1 MGIKFQISIA
11 TTGFQTINYQSLLT
25 NKLPLDNMQTLP
37 NPNGMPEAL
46 EGVRVLDCS
55 QILAGPFCSM
65 LLADMGADVI
75 KIEKPN
81 GGDDTR
87 RMGPPFIDTES
98 AAFLAMNRNK
108 RSIVLNFKEQ
118 SGVQAMKT
126 LVKDADIVIENY
138 RTGTMARLGLGY
150 EDLKNINPGIIYCS
164 ISGFGRTGPYANR
177 GGFDLVAQGMSGLM
191 SITGVPDS
199 PPVKVGVPIAD
210 MNAGMFATYGIL
222 TAYINKLRTKKGQYL
237 EISLLEAAIA
247 YTVWESAGYFATGDI
262 AEPLGS
268 SHRNSAP
275 YQALKTKDGH
285 INVGAPNQS
294 NWERF
299 ANAIERSDLVT
310 RNDFKD
316 NASRL
321 VNRESLERE
330 LELTLTT
337 KNSSEWLEVLEKSG
351 VPAGPILNI
360 SEVWNDPQVEARNM
374 KVTLDHPTAGKITN
388 IGLAAKLYSTP
399 GRITKPAPLLGEHTR
414 EILVDAGYSKKNIED
429 LIDSGAAV
437 TNDS

>member
-1 MGIKFQISIA
+1 
-11 TTGFQTINYQSLLT
+11 
-25 NKLPLDNMQTLP
+25 MQTLP
-37 NPNGMPEAL
+37 NPNGIPEAL

-310 RNDFKD
+310 RNEFKD

-337 KNSSEWLEVLEKSG
+337 KNSSEWLEILEKSG

-414 EILVDAGYSKKNIED
+414 EILVDAGYSKKNIKD

>member
-1 MGIKFQISIA
+1 
-11 TTGFQTINYQSLLT
+11 
-25 NKLPLDNMQTLP
+25 MQTLP

-138 RTGTMARLGLGY
+138 RTGTMDRLGLGY
-150 EDLKNINPGIIYCS
+150 EDLNNINPGIIYCS

-191 SITGVPDS
+191 SITGVPNS

-222 TAYINKLRTKKGQYL
+222 TAYINKLRTMKGQYL

-285 INVGAPNQS
+285 INIGAPNQS

-299 ANAIERSDLVT
+299 ANAIERTDLVA
-310 RNDFKD
+310 RNEFKD

-321 VNRESLERE
+321 VNRESLEVE

-337 KNSSEWLEVLEKSG
+337 KSSGEWLEVLEKCG
-351 VPAGPILNI
+351 VPAGPILNV
-360 SEVWNDPQVEARNM
+360 SEVWNDPQVQARNM
-374 KVTLDHPTAGKITN
+374 EVTLEHPTAGKIKN

-399 GRITKPAPLLGEHTR
+399 GRITKPAPLLGQHTR
-414 EILVDAGYSKKNIED
+414 EVLMNAGYSKKNIEA
-429 LIDSGAAV
+429 LVDSGAAII
-437 TNDS
+437 NDL

>member
-1 MGIKFQISIA
+1 
-11 TTGFQTINYQSLLT
+11 
-25 NKLPLDNMQTLP
+25 
-37 NPNGMPEAL
+37 MPEAL

-191 SITGVPDS
+191 SITGVPNS

-222 TAYINKLRTKKGQYL
+222 TDYINKLRTKKGQYL

-310 RNDFKD
+310 RNEFID

-321 VNRESLERE
+321 VNRKSLETE

-337 KNSSEWLEVLEKSG
+337 KTSSKWLEVLEKSG

-414 EILVDAGYSKKNIED
+414 EILVDAGYSKKNIKD

>member
-1 MGIKFQISIA
+1 
-11 TTGFQTINYQSLLT
+11 
-25 NKLPLDNMQTLP
+25 MQTLP

-46 EGVRVLDCS
+46 KGVRVLDCS

-75 KIEKPN
+75 KIEKPT

-98 AAFLAMNRNK
+98 AAFLAINRNK

-191 SITGVPDS
+191 SITGVPNS

-299 ANAIERSDLVT
+299 ADAIQRSDLIAQ
-310 RNDFKD
+310 NDFKD

-321 VNRESLERE
+321 VNRESLEAE
-330 LELTLTT
+330 LELTLKT
-337 KNSSEWLEVLEKSG
+337 KNSNEWLEVLEKSG

-388 IGLAAKLYSTP
+388 IGLAAKLYNTP
-399 GRITKPAPLLGEHTR
+399 GRITNPAPLLGEHTR
-414 EILVDAGYSKKNIED
+414 EILMDAGYSKENIED
-429 LIDSGAAV
+429 LVASGAAV

>member
-191 SITGVPDS
+191 SITGLPNS

-299 ANAIERSDLVT
+299 ANAIERSDLIAQ
-310 RNDFKD
+310 NEFKD

-321 VNRESLERE
+321 VNRESLEAE

-374 KVTLDHPTAGKITN
+374 KVSLDHPTAGKITN

-399 GRITKPAPLLGEHTR
+399 GRITKPAPLFGEHTR
-414 EILVDAGYSKKNIED
+414 EVLMNAGYSKKNIED
-429 LIDSGAAV
+429 LIASGAAV

>member
-1 MGIKFQISIA
+1 
-11 TTGFQTINYQSLLT
+11 
-25 NKLPLDNMQTLP
+25 MQTLP

-46 EGVRVLDCS
+46 KGVRVLDCS

-75 KIEKPN
+75 KIEKPT

-138 RTGTMARLGLGY
+138 RTGTMARLGLVY

-191 SITGVPDS
+191 SITGVPNS

-222 TAYINKLRTKKGQYL
+222 TAYINKLRTKEGQYL

-299 ANAIERSDLVT
+299 ADAIQRSDLIA

-321 VNRESLERE
+321 VNRESLEAE
-330 LELTLTT
+330 LELTLKT
-337 KNSSEWLEVLEKSG
+337 KNSSDWLEVLEKSG

-388 IGLAAKLYSTP
+388 IGLAAKLYGTP
-399 GRITKPAPLLGEHTR
+399 GRITNPAPLLGEHTR
-414 EILVDAGYSKKNIED
+414 EILMDAGYSKENIED
-429 LIDSGAAV
+429 LVASGAAV

>member
-1 MGIKFQISIA
+1 
-11 TTGFQTINYQSLLT
+11 
-25 NKLPLDNMQTLP
+25 
-37 NPNGMPEAL
+37 MPEAL

-126 LVKDADIVIENY
+126 LVNDADIVIENY

-310 RNDFKD
+310 RNEFKD

-321 VNRESLERE
+321 INRESLERE

-374 KVTLDHPTAGKITN
+374 KATLDHPTAGKITN

>member
-1 MGIKFQISIA
+1 
-11 TTGFQTINYQSLLT
+11 
-25 NKLPLDNMQTLP
+25 MQTLP

-299 ANAIERSDLVT
+299 ANAIERSDLIA
-310 RNDFKD
+310 RNEFKD

-321 VNRESLERE
+321 VNRKSLETE

-337 KNSSEWLEVLEKSG
+337 KKSSEWLEVLEKSG
-351 VPAGPILNI
+351 VPAGPILNV
-360 SEVWNDPQVEARNM
+360 SEVWNDPQVEARDM

-414 EILVDAGYSKKNIED
+414 EVLMDASYSKKNIED
-429 LIDSGAAV
+429 LIRSGAAV

>member
-1 MGIKFQISIA
+1 
-11 TTGFQTINYQSLLT
+11 
-25 NKLPLDNMQTLP
+25 
-37 NPNGMPEAL
+37 MPEAL

-310 RNDFKD
+310 RNEFKD

-388 IGLAAKLYSTP
+388 IGLAAKLYNTP

>member
-1 MGIKFQISIA
+1 
-11 TTGFQTINYQSLLT
+11 
-25 NKLPLDNMQTLP
+25 MQTLP
-37 NPNGMPEAL
+37 NPNGLPEAL

-65 LLADMGADVI
+65 LLADMGADVV

-138 RTGTMARLGLGY
+138 RTGTMDRLGLGY
-150 EDLKNINPGIIYCS
+150 KDLNNINPGIIYCS

-191 SITGVPDS
+191 SITGVPNS

-222 TAYINKLRTKKGQYL
+222 TAYINKLRTRKGQYL

-285 INVGAPNQS
+285 INIGAPNQS

-299 ANAIERSDLVT
+299 ANAIERTDLVA
-310 RNDFKD
+310 RNEFKD

-321 VNRESLERE
+321 VNRESLEVE

-337 KNSSEWLEVLEKSG
+337 KSSGEWLEVLEKCG
-351 VPAGPILNI
+351 VPAGPILNV
-360 SEVWNDPQVEARNM
+360 SEVWNDPQIQARNM
-374 KVTLDHPTAGKITN
+374 EVTLDHPTAGKIKN

-399 GRITKPAPLLGEHTR
+399 GRITKPAPLLGQHTR
-414 EILVDAGYSKKNIED
+414 EVLMNAGYSKKNIEA
-429 LIDSGAAV
+429 LVDSGAAV
-437 TNDS
+437 INDS

>member
-1 MGIKFQISIA
+1 
-11 TTGFQTINYQSLLT
+11 
-25 NKLPLDNMQTLP
+25 MQTLP
-37 NPNGMPEAL
+37 NPNGLPEAL
-46 EGVRVLDCS
+46 EGMRVLDCS

-138 RTGTMARLGLGY
+138 RTGTMDRLGLGY
-150 EDLKNINPGIIYCS
+150 KDLNNINPGIIYCS

-191 SITGVPDS
+191 SITGVPNS

-222 TAYINKLRTKKGQYL
+222 TAYINKLRTRKGQYL

-285 INVGAPNQS
+285 INIGAPNQS

-299 ANAIERSDLVT
+299 ANAIERTDLVA
-310 RNDFKD
+310 RNEFKD

-321 VNRESLERE
+321 VNRESLEVE

-337 KNSSEWLEVLEKSG
+337 KSSGEWLEVLEKCG
-351 VPAGPILNI
+351 VPAGPILNV
-360 SEVWNDPQVEARNM
+360 SEVWNDPQIQARNM
-374 KVTLDHPTAGKITN
+374 EVTLEHPTAGKIKN

-399 GRITKPAPLLGEHTR
+399 GRITKPAPLLGQHTR
-414 EILVDAGYSKKNIED
+414 EVLMNAGYSKKNIEA
-429 LIDSGAAV
+429 LVDSGAAV
-437 TNDS
+437 INDS

>member
-1 MGIKFQISIA
+1 
-11 TTGFQTINYQSLLT
+11 
-25 NKLPLDNMQTLP
+25 MQTLP

-98 AAFLAMNRNK
+98 AAFLAMNLNK

-191 SITGVPDS
+191 SINGVPNS

-299 ANAIERSDLVT
+299 ANAIERSDLIAQ
-310 RNDFKD
+310 NEFKD

-321 VNRESLERE
+321 VNRESLEAE

-337 KNSSEWLEVLEKSG
+337 KNSGEWLEVLEKSG

-374 KVTLDHPTAGKITN
+374 KVSLDHPTAGKITN

-399 GRITKPAPLLGEHTR
+399 GRITKPAPLFGEHTR
-414 EILVDAGYSKKNIED
+414 EVLVDAGYSKKNIED
-429 LIDSGAAV
+429 LIASGAAV

>member
-1 MGIKFQISIA
+1 
-11 TTGFQTINYQSLLT
+11 
-25 NKLPLDNMQTLP
+25 MQTLP

-65 LLADMGADVI
+65 LLADMGADVV

-138 RTGTMARLGLGY
+138 RTGTMDRLGLGY
-150 EDLKNINPGIIYCS
+150 EDLNNINPGIIYCS

-191 SITGVPDS
+191 SITGVPNS

-222 TAYINKLRTKKGQYL
+222 TAYINKLRTMKGQYL

-285 INVGAPNQS
+285 INIGAPNQS

-299 ANAIERSDLVT
+299 ANAIERTDLVA
-310 RNDFKD
+310 RNEFKD

-321 VNRESLERE
+321 VNRESLEVE
-330 LELTLTT
+330 LELTLAT
-337 KNSSEWLEVLEKSG
+337 KSSGEWLEVLEKCG
-351 VPAGPILNI
+351 VPAGPILNV
-360 SEVWNDPQVEARNM
+360 SEVWNDPQIQARNM
-374 KVTLDHPTAGKITN
+374 EVTLEHPTAGKIKN

-399 GRITKPAPLLGEHTR
+399 GRITKPAPLLGQHTR
-414 EILVDAGYSKKNIED
+414 EVLMNAGYSKKNIEA
-429 LIDSGAAV
+429 LVDSGAAV
-437 TNDS
+437 INDSQGIR

>member
-1 MGIKFQISIA
+1 
-11 TTGFQTINYQSLLT
+11 
-25 NKLPLDNMQTLP
+25 MQTLP

-310 RNDFKD
+310 RNEFKD

-337 KNSSEWLEVLEKSG
+337 KNSSEWLEILEKSG

>member
-1 MGIKFQISIA
+1 
-11 TTGFQTINYQSLLT
+11 
-25 NKLPLDNMQTLP
+25 MQTLP

-310 RNDFKD
+310 RNEFKD

-321 VNRESLERE
+321 VNRESLETE

-351 VPAGPILNI
+351 VPAGPILN
-360 SEVWNDPQVEARNM
+360 SCEVWNDPQVEARNM
-374 KVTLDHPTAGKITN
+374 KVTLDHPTAGKITH
-388 IGLAAKLYSTP
+388 IGLAAKLYNTP

>member
-1 MGIKFQISIA
+1 
-11 TTGFQTINYQSLLT
+11 
-25 NKLPLDNMQTLP
+25 MQTLP

-46 EGVRVLDCS
+46 KGVRVLDCS

-75 KIEKPN
+75 KIEKPT

-191 SITGVPDS
+191 SITGVPNS

-299 ANAIERSDLVT
+299 ADAIQRSDLIA

-321 VNRESLERE
+321 VNRESLEAE
-330 LELTLTT
+330 LELTLKT
-337 KNSSEWLEVLEKSG
+337 KNSNEWLEVLEKSG

-388 IGLAAKLYSTP
+388 IGLAAKLYNTP
-399 GRITKPAPLLGEHTR
+399 GRITNPAPLLGEHTR
-414 EILVDAGYSKKNIED
+414 EILMDAGYSKENIED
-429 LIDSGAAV
+429 LVASGAAV

>member
-1 MGIKFQISIA
+1 
-11 TTGFQTINYQSLLT
+11 
-25 NKLPLDNMQTLP
+25 MQTLP

-46 EGVRVLDCS
+46 EGVRILDCS

-138 RTGTMARLGLGY
+138 RTGTMDRLGLGY
-150 EDLKNINPGIIYCS
+150 EDLKNISPGIIYCS

-191 SITGVPDS
+191 SITGVPNS

-222 TAYINKLRTKKGQYL
+222 TAYINKLRTNKGQYL

-285 INVGAPNQS
+285 INIGAPNQS

-299 ANAIERSDLVT
+299 ANAIERTDLVA
-310 RNDFKD
+310 RNEFKD

-321 VNRESLERE
+321 VNRESLEVE

-337 KNSSEWLEVLEKSG
+337 KSSGEWLEVLEKCG

-360 SEVWNDPQVEARNM
+360 SEVWNDPQIQARNM
-374 KVTLDHPTAGKITN
+374 EVTLDHPTAGKIKN

-399 GRITKPAPLLGEHTR
+399 GRITKPAPLLGQHTR
-414 EILVDAGYSKKNIED
+414 EVLMNAGYSKKNIEA
-429 LIDSGAAV
+429 LVDSGAAV
-437 TNDS
+437 INDL

>member
-1 MGIKFQISIA
+1 
-11 TTGFQTINYQSLLT
+11 
-25 NKLPLDNMQTLP
+25 MQTLP
-37 NPNGMPEAL
+37 NPNDMPEAL
-46 EGVRVLDCS
+46 KGVRVLDCS

-75 KIEKPN
+75 KIEKPT

-191 SITGVPDS
+191 SITGVPNS

-299 ANAIERSDLVT
+299 ADAIQRSDLIA

-321 VNRESLERE
+321 VNRESLEAE
-330 LELTLTT
+330 LELTLKT
-337 KNSSEWLEVLEKSG
+337 KNSSDWLEVLEKSG

-388 IGLAAKLYSTP
+388 IGLAAKLYGTP
-399 GRITKPAPLLGEHTR
+399 GRITNPAPLLGEHTR
-414 EILVDAGYSKKNIED
+414 EILMDAGYSKENIED
-429 LIDSGAAV
+429 LVASGAAV

>member
-1 MGIKFQISIA
+1 
-11 TTGFQTINYQSLLT
+11 
-25 NKLPLDNMQTLP
+25 MQTLP

-191 SITGVPDS
+191 SITGVPNS

-247 YTVWESAGYFATGDI
+247 YTVWESAGYFTTGDI

-299 ANAIERSDLVT
+299 ANAIERSDLIT
-310 RNDFKD
+310 RNEFKD

-399 GRITKPAPLLGEHTR
+399 GRIIKPAPLLGEHTR

>member
-1 MGIKFQISIA
+1 
-11 TTGFQTINYQSLLT
+11 
-25 NKLPLDNMQTLP
+25 MQTLP

-138 RTGTMARLGLGY
+138 RTGTMDRLGLGY
-150 EDLKNINPGIIYCS
+150 KDLNNINPGIIYCS

-191 SITGVPDS
+191 SITGVPNS

-285 INVGAPNQS
+285 INIGAPNQS

-299 ANAIERSDLVT
+299 ANAIKRTDLVA
-310 RNDFKD
+310 RNEFKD

-321 VNRESLERE
+321 VNRESLEVE

-337 KNSSEWLEVLEKSG
+337 KSSGEWLEVLEKCG
-351 VPAGPILNI
+351 VPAGPILNV
-360 SEVWNDPQVEARNM
+360 SEVWNDPQIQARNM
-374 KVTLDHPTAGKITN
+374 EVTLEHPTAGKIKN

-399 GRITKPAPLLGEHTR
+399 GRITKPAPLLGQHTR
-414 EILVDAGYSKKNIED
+414 EVLMNAGYSKKNIEA
-429 LIDSGAAV
+429 LVDSGAAV
-437 TNDS
+437 INDI

>member
-1 MGIKFQISIA
+1 
-11 TTGFQTINYQSLLT
+11 
-25 NKLPLDNMQTLP
+25 
-37 NPNGMPEAL
+37 MPEAL

-191 SITGVPDS
+191 SITGVPNS

-310 RNDFKD
+310 RNEFKD

-414 EILVDAGYSKKNIED
+414 EILVDAGYSKKNIKD

>member
-1 MGIKFQISIA
+1 
-11 TTGFQTINYQSLLT
+11 
-25 NKLPLDNMQTLP
+25 MQTLP
-37 NPNGMPEAL
+37 NPNDMPEAL

-191 SITGVPDS
+191 SITGVPNS

-310 RNDFKD
+310 RNEFKD

-321 VNRESLERE
+321 INRESLERE

-374 KVTLDHPTAGKITN
+374 KVTLDHSTAGKITN

>member
-1 MGIKFQISIA
+1 
-11 TTGFQTINYQSLLT
+11 
-25 NKLPLDNMQTLP
+25 MQTLP

-138 RTGTMARLGLGY
+138 RTGTMDRLGLGY
-150 EDLKNINPGIIYCS
+150 KDLNNINPGIIYCS

-191 SITGVPDS
+191 SITGVPNS

-222 TAYINKLRTKKGQYL
+222 TAYINKLRTMKGQYL

-285 INVGAPNQS
+285 INIGAPNQS

-299 ANAIERSDLVT
+299 ANAIERTDLVA
-310 RNDFKD
+310 RNEFKD

-321 VNRESLERE
+321 VNRESLEVE

-337 KNSSEWLEVLEKSG
+337 KSSGEWLEVLEKCG
-351 VPAGPILNI
+351 VPAGPILNV
-360 SEVWNDPQVEARNM
+360 SEVWNDPQVQARNM
-374 KVTLDHPTAGKITN
+374 EVTLEHPTAGKIKN

-399 GRITKPAPLLGEHTR
+399 GRITKPAPLLGQHTR
-414 EILVDAGYSKKNIED
+414 EVLMNAGYSKKNIEA
-429 LIDSGAAV
+429 LVDSGAAV
-437 TNDS
+437 INDS

>member
-1 MGIKFQISIA
+1 
-11 TTGFQTINYQSLLT
+11 
-25 NKLPLDNMQTLP
+25 MQTLP
-37 NPNGMPEAL
+37 NPNGLPEAL

-138 RTGTMARLGLGY
+138 RTGTMDRLGLGY
-150 EDLKNINPGIIYCS
+150 KDLNNINPGIIYCS

-191 SITGVPDS
+191 SITGVPNS

-222 TAYINKLRTKKGQYL
+222 TAYINKLRTMKGQYL

-285 INVGAPNQS
+285 INIGAPNQS

-299 ANAIERSDLVT
+299 ANAIERTDLVA
-310 RNDFKD
+310 RNEFKD

-321 VNRESLERE
+321 VNRESLEVE

-337 KNSSEWLEVLEKSG
+337 KSSGEWLEVLEKCG
-351 VPAGPILNI
+351 VPAGPILNV
-360 SEVWNDPQVEARNM
+360 SEVWNDPQIQARNM
-374 KVTLDHPTAGKITN
+374 EVTLEHPTAGKIKN

-399 GRITKPAPLLGEHTR
+399 GRITKPAPLLGQHTR
-414 EILVDAGYSKKNIED
+414 EVLMNAGYSKKNIEA
-429 LIDSGAAV
+429 LVDSGAAV
-437 TNDS
+437 INDL

>member
-1 MGIKFQISIA
+1 MR
-11 TTGFQTINYQSLLT
+11 
-25 NKLPLDNMQTLP
+25 PLP
-37 NPNGMPEAL
+37 NPNGVPEAL

-310 RNDFKD
+310 RNEFKD

>member
-1 MGIKFQISIA
+1 
-11 TTGFQTINYQSLLT
+11 
-25 NKLPLDNMQTLP
+25 MQTLP

-310 RNDFKD
+310 RNEFKD

-321 VNRESLERE
+321 VNRKSLETE

-337 KNSSEWLEVLEKSG
+337 KTSSKWLEVLEKSG

>member
-1 MGIKFQISIA
+1 
-11 TTGFQTINYQSLLT
+11 
-25 NKLPLDNMQTLP
+25 MQTLP

-138 RTGTMARLGLGY
+138 RTGTMDRLGLGY
-150 EDLKNINPGIIYCS
+150 EDLNNINPGIIYCS

-191 SITGVPDS
+191 SITGVPNS

-299 ANAIERSDLVT
+299 ANAIERSDLIAQ
-310 RNDFKD
+310 NEFKD

-321 VNRESLERE
+321 VNRESLEAE
-330 LELTLTT
+330 LELTLKT
-337 KNSSEWLEVLEKSG
+337 KNSSDWLEVLEKSG

-388 IGLAAKLYSTP
+388 IGLAAKLYGTP
-399 GRITKPAPLLGEHTR
+399 GRITNPAPLLGEHTR
-414 EILVDAGYSKKNIED
+414 EILMDAGYSKENIED
-429 LIDSGAAV
+429 LIVAGAAV

>member
-1 MGIKFQISIA
+1 
-11 TTGFQTINYQSLLT
+11 
-25 NKLPLDNMQTLP
+25 MQTLP
-37 NPNGMPEAL
+37 NSNGMPEAL

-310 RNDFKD
+310 RNEFKD

>member
-1 MGIKFQISIA
+1 
-11 TTGFQTINYQSLLT
+11 
-25 NKLPLDNMQTLP
+25 
-37 NPNGMPEAL
+37 MPEAL
-46 EGVRVLDCS
+46 EDVRVLDCS

-310 RNDFKD
+310 RNEFKD

-414 EILVDAGYSKKNIED
+414 EILVDAGYSKKNIKD

>member
-1 MGIKFQISIA
+1 
-11 TTGFQTINYQSLLT
+11 
-25 NKLPLDNMQTLP
+25 MQTLP

-222 TAYINKLRTKKGQYL
+222 AAYINKLRTKKGQYL

-310 RNDFKD
+310 RNEFKD